1 MFNFKKMGKNNLF
14 YFIFYTYLIDI
25 ICILLK
31 YMHLS
36 IYSPHIHHHAT
47 LYDIYTSMTIYVYIF
62 EFMYV
67 LNLAHSID

>member
-14 YFIFYTYLIDI
+14 YCIFYNTLS
-25 ICILLK
+25 K

-36 IYSPHIHHHAT
+36 KYSPHIHHHAT